1 MKMPKHYLIP
11 YIPLKGHKD
20 PDFRELTYG
29 DSGQRGKVLKD
40 NLSKGSYLFFHTKI
54 GSNKY
59 ITCYV
64 IVDIILSGKKAQTDL
79 SINCDAQYD
88 DWLFIGDKN
97 KSKRL
102 RKPIPFNKRLAQ
114 KLSLN
119 IDFEPFDSG
128 GKTELAVIGSA
139 TRSHRQ
145 LTENDVSV
153 LIQEIKKYEENTKI
167 ENPEHVQYHLYFY
180 DESEEIIPI
189 DEVHKLRESEIQKL
203 LRKNSSVIEKGAK
216 VIDYEKVLPDG
227 DRLDLLLEAAD
238 GSLIVA
244 ELKGPSK
251 LTDEIPTQVASY
263 ARDIEKEYPKQKIRK
278 MIVCDGNVS
287 PKLQKACESLGIE
300 IVVYGVRLDCFKL
313 Q

>member
-1 MKMPKHYLIP
+1 MPKHYLIP
-11 YIPLKGHKD
+11 YVPLKGHKD
-20 PDFRELTYG
+20 PDFKELAYG
-29 DSGQRGKVLKD
+29 ESGQRGKVLKD

-54 GSNKY
+54 GSSKY
-59 ITCYV
+59 ITCY
-64 IVDIILSGKKAQTDL
+64 IVVDRILPGKKAQSNS
-79 SINCDAQYD
+79 SINCDGQYD

-102 RKPIPFNKRLAQ
+102 RKPIYFIKQLAK

-119 IDFEPFDSG
+119 IDFEPFNSG
-128 GKTELAVIGSA
+128 RKTELAVIGSA

-145 LTENDVSV
+145 LTDNDVSI
-153 LIQEIKKYEENTKI
+153 LLDEIEKYEENVKI
-167 ENPEHVQYHLYFY
+167 ENPPDVQYHLYFY
-180 DESEEIIPI
+180 DESEKIIPM
-189 DEVHKLRESEIQKL
+189 DEVHRLKESEIQKL
-203 LRKNSSVIEKGAK
+203 LRKNPSVIEKDAR

-227 DRLDLLLEAAD
+227 DRLDLVLEAVD

-244 ELKGPSK
+244 ELKGPDK

-263 ARDIEKEYPKQKIRK
+263 VRDIEKEYPTRKIRK
-278 MIVCDGNVS
+278 MIVCDGKVS

-300 IVVYGVRLDCFKL
+300 IVVYGVKLDCFKL

>member
-1 MKMPKHYLIP
+1 MTKHYLLP
-11 YIPLKGHKD
+11 YVPLKGHKD
-20 PDFRELTYG
+20 PDFKELAYG

-40 NLSKGSYLFFHTKI
+40 NLSKGSYLFFHTKM
-54 GSNKY
+54 GSSKY
-59 ITCYV
+59 ITCY
-64 IVDIILSGKKAQTDL
+64 IVVEKILSGKDAQRDP
-79 SINCDAQYD
+79 SISCDGQYD
-88 DWLFIGDKN
+88 DWLFVGDKN

-102 RKPIPFNKRLAQ
+102 RKPIPFNKQLAK

-119 IDFEPFDSG
+119 INFEPFDSRR
-128 GKTELAVIGSA
+128 KTELAVIGSS

-153 LIQEIKKYEENTKI
+153 LGKEIKKYEDNTKI
-167 ENPEHVQYHLYFY
+167 EIPEDVQYHLCFY

-203 LRKNSSVIEKGAK
+203 LRKNPSVIEKGVK
-216 VIDYEKVLPDG
+216 VIDYEKILPDG
-227 DRLDLLLEAAD
+227 DRLDLLLEADD

-244 ELKGPSK
+244 ELKGPDK
-251 LTDEIPTQVASY
+251 LTDGIPTQVASY
-263 ARDIEKEYPKQKIRK
+263 ARDIEREYPKRKVRK
-278 MIVCDGNVS
+278 MIVCDGKLS

-300 IVVYGVRLDCFKL
+300 IIVYGIKLDCFKL